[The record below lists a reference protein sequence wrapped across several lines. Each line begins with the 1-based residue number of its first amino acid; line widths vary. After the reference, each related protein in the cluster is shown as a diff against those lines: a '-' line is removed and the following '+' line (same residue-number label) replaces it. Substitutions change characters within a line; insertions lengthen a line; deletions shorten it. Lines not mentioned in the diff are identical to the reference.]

1 MEVPLFG
8 GLLHPAVSFIGNGE
22 SYLKLSCICD
32 REALLEEFQRG
43 GQGQHGGQPGG
54 GGTSL
59 SPEFTQALAISMP
72 GELITFV
79 VKPLDTV
86 FKAITSFGYRR
97 DILFACR
104 RLAFNISVTD
114 RARIFRCGRAMYGG

>member
-32 REALLEEFQRG
+32 REALLEEFQRVARGSMVASQVAAVRRVPGIYAGTGNFHAG
-43 GQGQHGGQPGG
+43 G
-54 GGTSL
+54 
-59 SPEFTQALAISMP
+59 IDN
-72 GELITFV
+72 FV